1 MIHLKKFNEEI
12 GNSKLLEFYNEYK
25 NLFVGE
31 YDSVDLYDTI
41 GDLCV
46 QHYMTKQEVKQVL
59 DTFDCSFDV
68 DKLLKETYDNWT
80 DGEDWRS
87 DLTRKITKEDII
99 DIIKSNTAEDA
110 ADEILEIMSI
120 MTSTSGR

>member
-1 MIHLKKFNEEI
+1 MKLTYYMKNNIKRFNESESE
-12 GNSKLLEFYNEYK
+12 N
-25 NLFVGE
+25 
-31 YDSVDLYDTI
+31 
-41 GDLCV
+41 
-46 QHYMTKQEVKQVL
+46 
-59 DTFDCSFDV
+59 
-68 DKLLKETYDNWT
+68 
-80 DGEDWRS
+80 WRS

>member
-1 MIHLKKFNEEI
+1 MKNNIKRFNESE
-12 GNSKLLEFYNEYK
+12 SE
-25 NLFVGE
+25 
-31 YDSVDLYDTI
+31 
-41 GDLCV
+41 
-46 QHYMTKQEVKQVL
+46 
-59 DTFDCSFDV
+59 
-68 DKLLKETYDNWT
+68 NWR
-80 DGEDWRS
+80 D

>member
-1 MIHLKKFNEEI
+1 MRTLK
-12 GNSKLLEFYNEYK
+12 
-25 NLFVGE
+25 
-31 YDSVDLYDTI
+31 
-41 GDLCV
+41 
-46 QHYMTKQEVKQVL
+46 
-59 DTFDCSFDV
+59 TFENFPGSGLPD
-68 DKLLKETYDNWT
+68 

-120 MTSTSGR
+120 MTSTTGR

>member
-1 MIHLKKFNEEI
+1 MKDLKKIKRFNESESE
-12 GNSKLLEFYNEYK
+12 N
-25 NLFVGE
+25 
-31 YDSVDLYDTI
+31 
-41 GDLCV
+41 
-46 QHYMTKQEVKQVL
+46 
-59 DTFDCSFDV
+59 
-68 DKLLKETYDNWT
+68 
-80 DGEDWRS
+80 WRS